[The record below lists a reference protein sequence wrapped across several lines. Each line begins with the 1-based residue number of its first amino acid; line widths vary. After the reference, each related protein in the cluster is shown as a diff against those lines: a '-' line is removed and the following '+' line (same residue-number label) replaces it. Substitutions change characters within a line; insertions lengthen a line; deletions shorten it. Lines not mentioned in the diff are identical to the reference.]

1 MLESEIG
8 MALRAARV
16 EKGLSVAEISRR
28 LHLKEAYVEAIER
41 GESGALFPRSYL
53 IGFLRSMERLLT
65 IDIGADIDALARV
78 LREEREGTVPPV
90 PLVVERRRVNRAQII
105 ALGGFMLVLCVIFSI
120 GHSSEAPIAEPL
132 TADEVLAGL
141 KAQRHLVVAPV
152 ASAAPA
158 ASVVAAQVPAA
169 PTQTSAPV
177 STPAPAA
184 QDTLDAVVTPAP
196 APTVA
201 EATAEMAPTEPSVV
215 AAETA
220 SPPVPLAT
228 PTAAKSMVEPANASA
243 QSGTASA
250 EETKVVTRAVYLRE
264 RPSKNSDRIG
274 TVARCTRV
282 TVEQVDMRSGW
293 VEIND
298 GSGTGYVHQ
307 TFLSDAMP
315 ACGPLPAEH

>member
-169 PTQTSAPV
+169 PTQTSAPI

-201 EATAEMAPTEPSVV
+201 EATAEMAPTEPSV

-220 SPPVPLAT
+220 SPPVPLAM
-228 PTAAKSMVEPANASA
+228 PAAAKSMVEPANASA
-243 QSGTASA
+243 QSGTAPA

-307 TFLSDAMP
+307 TFLSDATP

>member
-1 MLESEIG
+1 MLECEIG

-53 IGFLRSMERLLT
+53 IGFLRSMERLLVV
-65 IDIGADIDALARV
+65 DISADIDALARV
-78 LREEREGTVPPV
+78 LREQREGAVPPV

-120 GHSSEAPIAEPL
+120 GHSSEAPMAEPL

-141 KAQRHLVVAPV
+141 KAQRHLAVVPA
-152 ASAAPA
+152 ALTAPA
-158 ASVVAAQVPAA
+158 ASVVAAQA
-169 PTQTSAPV
+169 PTASTQTSAPV

-196 APTVA
+196 TVA
-201 EATAEMAPTEPSVV
+201 ETTVEKAPAEPSV
-215 AAETA
+215 AAAAIA
-220 SPPVPLAT
+220 SPPVPLPMPA
-228 PTAAKSMVEPANASA
+228 AAKSMMEPANASA
-243 QSGTASA
+243 QFSTAPA
-250 EETKVVTRAVYLRE
+250 EDTKVVTRAVYLRE
-264 RPSKNSDRIG
+264 RPSRNSDRIG

-293 VEIND
+293 VEISN

-307 TFLSDAMP
+307 TFLSDATP
-315 ACGPLPAEH
+315 ACGPSPAEH